1 MDFTELIMLFSALGM
16 AVGFAGGMFGIGGG
30 IILVPTFMYIF
41 PLTGVRETVL
51 MHMALGTSVAMLGP
65 TSLASS
71 IEQYRIGNLRM
82 DFYRTWAM
90 GIATGVIMGL
100 LIVSKISTRE
110 LKLLFA
116 VFLIFATCFM
126 FTSKENDNN
135 SNREPAGPAKFLA
148 SVAIGMLSLLTG
160 TGGST
165 FTVPSLKVMGMDIK
179 RAIAIASATAP
190 IISIIGIAGFICHG
204 IGVPD
209 RPTYAIGYVDT
220 LVFLCMTPTAMIGAP
235 IGVKVGNNMNK
246 NLLQHIFA
254 VLIMVIALHTLYN
267 LYPTLLR

>member
-1 MDFTELIMLFSALGM
+1 MEFTELILLFSALGM
-16 AVGFAGGMFGIGGG
+16 TVGFAGGMFGIGGG

-41 PLTGVRETVL
+41 PLTGVREAVL
-51 MHMALGTSVAMLGP
+51 MHMALGTSIAMLGP
-65 TSLASS
+65 IALSSS

-90 GIATGVIMGL
+90 GIATGVILGL
-100 LIVSKISTRE
+100 LIVAKISTRE
-110 LKLLFA
+110 LKLMFA
-116 VFLIFATCFM
+116 IFLIFATCFM
-126 FTSKENDNN
+126 FATKEDDNN
-135 SNREPAGPAKFLA
+135 SNREPAGPAKFLV

-165 FTVPSLKVMGMDIK
+165 FTVPSLRVMGMDIE
-179 RAIAIASATAP
+179 RAIATASATAP
-190 IISIIGIAGFICHG
+190 IISIIGITGFIYHG

-209 RPTYAIGYVDT
+209 RPLYAVGYVDS
-220 LVFLCMTPTAMIGAP
+220 LVFLCMTPTALIGAP

-254 VLIMVIALHTLYN
+254 ILLMVIALYTLYN
-267 LYPTLLR
+267 LYPSLL